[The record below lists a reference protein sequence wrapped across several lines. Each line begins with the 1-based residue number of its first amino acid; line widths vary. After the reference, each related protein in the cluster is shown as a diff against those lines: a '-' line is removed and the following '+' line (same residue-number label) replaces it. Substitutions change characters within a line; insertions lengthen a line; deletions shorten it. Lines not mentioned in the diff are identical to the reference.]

1 MSIIFVF
8 LSLFRFRFIYYLVEP
23 NPRYQISAFKS
34 SISSHKSQSYFR
46 YQIFYDSYIVN
57 RSQTNKVNDFL
68 HRDTLNLHLRAKD
81 LVSSWISLVDFEFGM
96 QWNLINVDDL
106 INVDFLALFICLG
119 ITMTGVKQ
127 EIIIP
132 LRPSRSSAKGL
143 VTRRQ
148 RELLELMKY
157 TSNIEQVR
165 AKVLELESALKHFKE
180 AHDIYH
186 VQLIDERTIQDSLSI

>member
-1 MSIIFVF
+1 M
-8 LSLFRFRFIYYLVEP
+8 
-23 NPRYQISAFKS
+23 
-34 SISSHKSQSYFR
+34 
-46 YQIFYDSYIVN
+46 
-57 RSQTNKVNDFL
+57 
-68 HRDTLNLHLRAKD
+68 RAKD

-132 LRPSRSSAKGL
+132 LRRSRSSAKGL

-165 AKVLELESALKHFKE
+165 AKVLELESALKHFKG